1 VTASDPNLRVL
12 VLAKFGRDSELL
24 QSFLKR
30 HGFYGHILSS
40 ADEMLNELGRGAAAG
55 IVTEESFNIP
65 LEHWMQRLELQPPW
79 SDFPLIVLTGSGG
92 SSASSPKLAELRNIG
107 NVTLV
112 ERPIRSE
119 SLLSAVESAMRARMR
134 QYEVRDFVRRQA
146 DSEEALRRTEKLA
159 VAGRLAA
166 SIAHEI
172 NNPLTAVTNLLFLV
186 RSGRDLAEVQ
196 SYAAQAEDELR
207 RVTEIAN
214 HTLRFHR
221 SSHGPEQVDVK
232 QLLDSAVVLFKA
244 KLRNQGIKVKVECDK
259 DCRAICVLGEVR
271 QILVNL
277 IANAIDAMPRG
288 GGLLVSASAKPHPV
302 TSAPGI
308 RVTVA
313 DQGEGISPRARAKLF
328 EPFFTTKGNTGTG
341 LGLWLTKDI
350 IDRHK
355 GLLHARNHQKPHG
368 AIFSFWIPE
377 KTEASQSTSHIDNR
391 TDNMAVIKN

>member
-1 VTASDPNLRVL
+1 MTALDPNLRVL
-12 VLAKFGRDSELL
+12 VLARFGRDSELL
-24 QSFLKR
+24 QTFLKR
-30 HGFYGHILSS
+30 HGFHSHLLAN
-40 ADEMLNELGRGAAAG
+40 ADDMLNELGRGAAAG

-65 LEHWMQRLELQPPW
+65 LENWVHRLEMQPPW

-92 SSASSPKLAELRNIG
+92 SSASSPKLAELRNMG

-119 SLLSAVESAMRARMR
+119 SLLSAVETAMRARMR

-146 DSEEALRRTEKLA
+146 ESEEALRRTEKLA

-186 RSGRDLAEVQ
+186 RNGRDLEEVQ
-196 SYAAQAEDELR
+196 RYASQAEDELR

-221 SSHGPEQVDVK
+221 SSRGPEQVEIR
-232 QLLDSAVVLFKA
+232 QLLDSAVILFRA
-244 KLRNQGIKVKVECDK
+244 KLRNQGIKVKVECGK
-259 DCRAICVLGEVR
+259 DYRATCVLGEVR
-271 QILVNL
+271 QVLVNL
-277 IANAIDAMPRG
+277 IANAIDAMPYG
-288 GGLLVSASAKPHPV
+288 GGLLVRGSAKPHPT
-302 TSAPGI
+302 TSVPGI

-313 DQGEGISPRARAKLF
+313 DQGEGISVRARAKLF

-341 LGLWLTKDI
+341 LGLWLTRDI

-355 GLLHARNHQKPHG
+355 GLLHTHNHRKPHG

-377 KTEASQSTSHIDNR
+377 NPEDSQTASR
-391 TDNMAVIKN
+391 TDNMELSKT